1 MLQNINRTRWIVSVM
16 AAVSLIVLT
25 ACATMD
31 KEVRHGFFMKGSVL
45 ETYDSEVYLCIG
57 KKDGARVGQELDV
70 IKITSSGHPKAGL
83 VFKREKTGK
92 VRISEIIDEHF
103 AKAVVISGKAEK
115 NSIVELAP

>member
-1 MLQNINRTRWIVSVM
+1 MYNKISRAGWLVSVI
-16 AAVSLIVLT
+16 AVASLIVLT

-31 KEVRHGFFMKGSVL
+31 REVRHGFFMKGSIL

-57 KKDGARVGQELDV
+57 AKDGARVGQELDV
-70 IKITSSGHPKAGL
+70 IKITSSGNPKSGFM
-83 VFKREKTGK
+83 FKRELTGK

-103 AKAVVISGKAEK
+103 AKATIISGKAEK

>member
-1 MLQNINRTRWIVSVM
+1 MYHKISRAGWFVSVM
-16 AAVSLIVLT
+16 VAASIILLT

-31 KEVRHGFFMKGSVL
+31 KEVRHGLFMKGSIL

-57 KKDGARVGQELDV
+57 KKDGAKAGQELDV
-70 IKITSSGHPKAGL
+70 IKITSSGNPKSGL
-83 VFKREKTGK
+83 MFKREQTGK

-103 AKAVVISGKAEK
+103 AKATIISGKAEK

>member
-1 MLQNINRTRWIVSVM
+1 MVV
-16 AAVSLIVLT
+16 ASLIVLT

-31 KEVRHGFFMKGSVL
+31 REVRHGFFMKGSIL

-70 IKITSSGHPKAGL
+70 IKITSSGNPKSGFM
-83 VFKREKTGK
+83 FKRQGTGK

-103 AKAVVISGKAEK
+103 AKATIISGTAEK
-115 NSIVELAP
+115 NSIVELNP